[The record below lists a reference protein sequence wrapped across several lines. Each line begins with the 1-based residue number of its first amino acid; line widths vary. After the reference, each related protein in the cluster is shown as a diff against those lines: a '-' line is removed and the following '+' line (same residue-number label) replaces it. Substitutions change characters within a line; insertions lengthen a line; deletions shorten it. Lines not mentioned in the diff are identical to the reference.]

1 MKKTSVYVAAAL
13 AATLAAPAA
22 LADDAAAGMDAMRA
36 VRDKE
41 TGQLRAP
48 NHDELKALLEAEKAE
63 RRARGEPEV
72 AAPREAQVRTYGSG
86 MKAAVLNAD
95 YLVSVE
101 ARVDENGKL
110 VVQHANPADEHAAPA
125 ATLPTE

>member
-1 MKKTSVYVAAAL
+1 MKKTSVYVAAAM
-13 AATLAAPAA
+13 AATLAAPVA
-22 LADDAAAGMDAMRA
+22 LADDAAVGMDAMRA

-48 NHDELKALLEAEKAE
+48 NHEELKALIEAEKAE

-72 AAPREAQVRTYGSG
+72 AAPQEVQVRTYAGG

-95 YLVSVE
+95 FLVAIE
-101 ARVDENGKL
+101 ARTDANGEL

-125 ATLPTE
+125 AALPTE

>member
-13 AATLAAPAA
+13 AATLAAPVTM
-22 LADDAAAGMDAMRA
+22 ADDAATDMEAMRA
-36 VRDKE
+36 VRDRE

-48 NHDELKALLEAEKAE
+48 NHEELKALIEAEKAE
-63 RRARGEPEV
+63 RRARGEPDV
-72 AAPREAQVRTYGSG
+72 AAPQDVQVRTYSSG

-95 YLVSVE
+95 HLVSVE
-101 ARVDENGKL
+101 ARVDANGEL

>member
-1 MKKTSVYVAAAL
+1 MKKTSICVAAAL
-13 AATLAAPAA
+13 AATLVSPAV
-22 LADDAAAGMDAMRA
+22 LADEAAGTDAMRA
-36 VRDKE
+36 VRDKD

-48 NHDELKALLEAEKAE
+48 NHEELKALIEAEKAE
-63 RRARGEPEV
+63 RRSRGEPE
-72 AAPREAQVRTYGSG
+72 AAEPREAQVRSYASG

-101 ARVDENGKL
+101 ARVDANGNL
-110 VVQHANPADEHAAPA
+110 VVQHADPADEHAAPA

>member
-1 MKKTSVYVAAAL
+1 MKKTSAYVAAAL
-13 AATLAAPAA
+13 VASLAAPVV
-22 LADDAAAGMDAMRA
+22 LAEDITGSMDAMRA

-48 NHDELKALLEAEKAE
+48 NHEELKALIEAEKAA

-72 AAPREAQVRTYGSG
+72 AAPQDVQVRTYASG

-101 ARVDENGKL
+101 ARVDANDEL
-110 VVQHANPADEHAAPA
+110 VVQHANPADEHVA
-125 ATLPTE
+125 ATAALPTE